1 MKLPF
6 LVVESSDN
14 MGDIFYNSDES
25 DDDQND
31 LHGNNGSF

>member
-1 MKLPF
+1 MKLRF
-6 LVVESSDN
+6 LVAESLDN
-14 MGDIFYNSDES
+14 VCDIFYNSDES